1 MAGWNGKIK
10 IIQVGQ
16 LTNLDR
22 LKVNEISRILNGQAK
37 ILCDVVKR
45 LASLVDICIL
55 QKMIDSFFG

>member
-1 MAGWNGKIK
+1 MEIK

-22 LKVNEISRILNGQAK
+22 LKVNEISRILNGQPK

-45 LASLVDICIL
+45 EWLV
-55 QKMIDSFFG
+55 

>member
-1 MAGWNGKIK
+1 MEMK

-22 LKVNEISRILNGQAK
+22 LKVDEFLCILNGQPK

-55 QKMIDSFFG
+55 QKWLILFLGD